1 MRVALLSALFC
12 TACAVAPP
20 PREIALPPMPPLE
33 KPDELH
39 APRPGEIGRDAALA
53 DRFTAAG
60 QSVEYAFEARAGEL
74 ALFSLE
80 AWGYDYGWRARA
92 AVCVLDEAGRA
103 YDAREFAS
111 GMAGFDLLAFVA
123 PRDGL
128 FRYRIELREGWFRY
142 RLARRSSHRAHLRGE
157 LVELARAP
165 RVAGYLASG
174 EDEVRYALQL
184 AAGERVDLALR
195 HAEPQGRSE
204 QRGRGA
210 NVLHPALELT
220 LEGTGEAPDARCGAY
235 LVLPRGTARRC
246 VVRVRTRGG
255 GGAGGGARFELL
267 VAREPR
273 LCALEGV
280 VVDREDRPLAGVELE
295 FLRGA
300 DRDCTARAIT
310 DAAGRYAAEV
320 TPGPYRV
327 RLGHWGVRAPHGAD
341 CVIEGARRLD
351 LVWLD
356 APISRADELD
366 LAGQ

>member
-1 MRVALLSALFC
+1 MRAALLSLLSCA
-12 TACAVAPP
+12 ACAAAPV
-20 PREIALPPMPPLE
+20 PRVLVLPDVPPLE
-33 KPDELH
+33 KPDRTL
-39 APRPGEIGRDAALA
+39 APRAGRIGREEALA

-60 QSVEYAFEARAGEL
+60 QSVEYEFEAHAGEL

-80 AWGYDYGWRARA
+80 TWGYDYGWRARA
-92 AVCVLDEAGRA
+92 ALCVLDERDRA
-103 YDAREFAS
+103 YDVREFAS

-123 PRDGL
+123 PRAGS

-142 RLARRSSHRAHLRGE
+142 RLARRSGYRPHLRGAVLE
-157 LVELARAP
+157 LGSAP
-165 RVAGYLASG
+165 HVAGYLASG
-174 EDEVRYALQL
+174 DDELGYALTL

-210 NVLHPALELT
+210 NVLHPALELA
-220 LEGTGEAPDARCGAY
+220 LEGTGEDPAPGCGAY
-235 LVLPRGTARRC
+235 VVLPRGEARRC
-246 VVRVRTRGG
+246 VVRVRTRGP
-255 GGAGGGARFELL
+255 GGARFELL

-273 LCALEGV
+273 LCALAGV

-310 DAAGRYAAEV
+310 DAAGRYTAEV

-327 RLGHWGVRAPHGAD
+327 RMGHWGVRAPHGAD
-341 CVIEGARRLD
+341 CVIEGSRRLD

-356 APISRADELD
+356 APISRADEEE